1 MPFSHHVDV
10 EPLIS
15 LFAVTQ
21 DGRHVVFSSPSTK
34 LVSVQERMVYFKF
47 IESCGD
53 GEMWVSVLV
62 LGAAEHPVP
71 PLLPGP
77 QHPCLSVAASSL
89 IKLSWWRSLP
99 SATREREDVTAGC
112 KGPWWILTW
121 TAWMMRFMNEN
132 IFVGVL
138 PQWSQRP
145 WLILVPVVQ
154 CFELVA
160 LPTTNQLQ
168 SYAGLF
174 YLSEALTPRGIKS
187 FNL

>member
-1 MPFSHHVDV
+1 
-10 EPLIS
+10 
-15 LFAVTQ
+15 
-21 DGRHVVFSSPSTK
+21 
-34 LVSVQERMVYFKF
+34 
-47 IESCGD
+47 
-53 GEMWVSVLV
+53 
-62 LGAAEHPVP
+62 
-71 PLLPGP
+71 
-77 QHPCLSVAASSL
+77 
-89 IKLSWWRSLP
+89 
-99 SATREREDVTAGC
+99 
-112 KGPWWILTW
+112 
-121 TAWMMRFMNEN
+121 MMRFMNEN
-132 IFVGVL
+132 IFVGVCNPPQI